1 MPPRQWPD
9 PDVFDISRRATGHLT
24 FGFGIH
30 VCLGMAFARM
40 EGEAVL
46 TALAR
51 RARGIET
58 AGEPRR
64 MLNNSLRGLET
75 LPLRLLP
82 ARP

>member
-1 MPPRQWPD
+1 
-9 PDVFDISRRATGHLT
+9 
-24 FGFGIH
+24 
-30 VCLGMAFARM
+30 MAFART

>member
-1 MPPRQWPD
+1 
-9 PDVFDISRRATGHLT
+9 
-24 FGFGIH
+24 
-30 VCLGMAFARM
+30 MAFARL

-46 TALAR
+46 AALAR
-51 RARGIET
+51 RGRGIEP

-64 MLNNSLRGLET
+64 MLNNSLRGLGT